1 MSKDKDIKDVSEN
14 ILKEETKE
22 EVKEEKEKKPKK
34 KSRQELE
41 KEIEELKLENLRLGE
56 KVLKA
61 LADSENYKKRL
72 NHEREVEKKYSNMY
86 LIERLIPSLEQL
98 RLVTSYEVKDETLKN
113 YLIGFKM
120 INDQL
125 YQVLEYDGLKV
136 VDGLNKQFD
145 PKYHHAI
152 EKVCDKE
159 RENGIIVSQT
169 QVGYMYKERTIR
181 PAMVVVNEWSDEN
194 GNNK

>member
-125 YQVLEYDGLKV
+125 YQVLEDDGLKV